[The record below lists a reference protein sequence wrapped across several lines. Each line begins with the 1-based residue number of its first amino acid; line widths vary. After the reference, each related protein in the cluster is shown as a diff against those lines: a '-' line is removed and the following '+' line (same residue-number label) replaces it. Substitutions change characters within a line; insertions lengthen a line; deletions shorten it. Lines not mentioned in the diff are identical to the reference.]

1 MGAVGSE
8 RPADD
13 RPRTLPGHAV
23 SRRAL
28 LRSAV
33 GIGAGVLVAGMT
45 SLSAPPATR
54 AGVPFLRYAP
64 APVLPLGRLTVAPSA
79 VGTVDAGTFRVVVA
93 PGSVRVESGGRAV
106 FASPAGAFLASANG
120 RLNWQENTG
129 HFSFTPA
136 LTSLQ
141 LDQEVRRVEVD
152 DGAVVLTG
160 ILAPPV
166 DLGPQSS
173 EIATAAPFDLATTRK
188 FTLRVSTGPHGLEL
202 RADVPGAEVVVLR
215 PARGPGEGV
224 HGAGE
229 QFTGFDLTGDDV
241 PIVTREQGV
250 GRGREPLTAAA
261 EATQGAG
268 GSPTTTYAPL
278 PFLATD
284 AMRAFA
290 LDTDVVAT
298 FDCRPPDRIDI
309 AAWAPGY
316 TTTVYAGAVPK
327 DLLESH
333 TADTGRMRALPEW
346 SGAGAILGLQGGTD
360 AVTAKLA
367 ALEDAG
373 AAVTGVWLQDWS
385 GQRTTDFGERLWWNW
400 VLDRDRYPR
409 WDAFVSSLNDRGIK
423 VLTYVNAFLADPA
436 GKPGGTARN
445 LFAEANARGYLVGH
459 PSGGP
464 YLLDQGG
471 FDAALV
477 DLTNP
482 AAVAWFR
489 DVIATEVAGVGADG
503 WMADFGEGLP
513 FDAVLHAG
521 SPAEWHNRW
530 PVAWAE
536 LNDAARRQAGRP
548 DALVFFRAAGRG
560 SAAHAPLF
568 WAGDQLVTWDADDG
582 LASALRGMLAG
593 GVSGMAL
600 THSDTGGYTG
610 LSQPVVGVRRARE
623 LLLRWAEFSAWGTVM
638 RTHEGNQPDRNA
650 QAYDPDAAVG
660 FAEQTRVFAALA
672 DYRRGVV
679 AEAAQTG
686 VPALRHPW
694 IGAPGSP
701 AAARDDQFLFG
712 SGIFVAPAMAPGLTR
727 TTATLPPGDWVHVW
741 TGEQFAGDADVTV
754 DSPLGRPA
762 AFHRSGDPA
771 AEEAARRVRAAVQ

>member
-1 MGAVGSE
+1 MGEAGND
-8 RPADD
+8 RPAHAEQHA
-13 RPRTLPGHAV
+13 PPGAV

-28 LRSAV
+28 LRSAA
-33 GIGAGVLVAGMT
+33 GLGAGIVVADLT
-45 SLSAPPATR
+45 STAAPPAAR

-64 APVLPLGRLTVAPSA
+64 PPVLPVGRLTVAPSA
-79 VGTVDAGTFRVVVA
+79 VGTVDAGSIRVVLA
-93 PGSVRVESGGRAV
+93 PGSFSIVTGGRTV

-120 RLNWQENTG
+120 RLHWQENTG
-129 HFSFTPA
+129 HFSSTPQ

-141 LDQEVRRVEVD
+141 LDQEIRRVQVV
-152 DGAVVLTG
+152 DGAVILTG

-166 DLGPQSS
+166 DLGPLSS
-173 EIATAAPFDLATTRK
+173 QIAVGAPFDLTTTRA
-188 FTLRVSTGPHGLEL
+188 FTVRIGPGAHGLEI
-202 RADVPGAEVVVLR
+202 RADVPRADVVMLR
-215 PARGPGEGV
+215 PARGPVEGV

-229 QFTGFDLTGDDV
+229 QFTRFDLTGEEV

-278 PFLATD
+278 PFLVTD
-284 AMRAFA
+284 AMRAIA

-309 AAWAPGY
+309 AAWAAGY
-316 TTTVYAGAVPK
+316 TATVYSGAMPT
-327 DLLESH
+327 DLLEAH
-333 TADTGRMRALPEW
+333 TADTGRMRALPAW
-346 SGAGAILGLQGGTD
+346 SGAGAILGLQGGTE

-400 VLDRDRYPR
+400 VLDRERYPG
-409 WDAFVSSLNDRGIK
+409 WDAFVSALHARGIR

-436 GKPGGTARN
+436 GKPGGVDRD
-445 LFAEANARGYLVGH
+445 LFAEALARGYLVRH

-471 FDAALV
+471 FGAALV

-482 AAVAWFR
+482 AAFDWFR
-489 DVIATEVAGVGADG
+489 DVIATEVACAGADG

-513 FDAVLHAG
+513 FDAVLHSG
-521 SPAEWHNRW
+521 TPDDWHNRW

-536 LNDAARRQAGRP
+536 LNDAARRQAGKP
-548 DALVFFRAAGRG
+548 DALVFFRAAGRA

-568 WAGDQLVTWDADDG
+568 WAGDQLVTWDAHDG
-582 LASALRGMLAG
+582 LACALLGMLAG
-593 GVSGMAL
+593 GVSGMTL

-610 LSQPVVGVRRARE
+610 LSQPVVGVQRGRE

-638 RTHEGNQPDRNA
+638 RTHEGNQPGRNA
-650 QAYDPDAAVG
+650 QAYDPDSAAA
-660 FAEQTRVFAALA
+660 FAAQTRVFAALA

-679 AEAAQTG
+679 AQAAQTG

-694 IGAPGSP
+694 IGAPGSV
-701 AAARDDQFLFG
+701 AAGRDDQFLFG
-712 SGIFVAPAMAPGLTR
+712 SGLFVAPAMTPGQTR
-727 TTATLPPGDWVHVW
+727 TTATLPPGEWVHVW
-741 TGEQFAGDADVTV
+741 SGARFAGDSAVTV

-762 AFHRSGDPA
+762 AFYRAGDPK
-771 AEEAARRVRAAVQ
+771 AEDAARRVLATLG